1 MQESSRQQS
10 KTLQLEMFK
19 MQQVSNDATKEVSE
33 FVDNTNCQFAQQIFS
48 ANGIK
53 ATMEDCLMEW

>member
-1 MQESSRQQS
+1 MQQS
-10 KTLQLEMFK
+10 TTLQLEMFK

-33 FVDNTNCQFAQQIFS
+33 YVDNTNSHFAQQIFS

>member
-1 MQESSRQQS
+1 MQQS

-19 MQQVSNDATKEVSE
+19 MQQVSKDATKDVSE
-33 FVDNTNCQFAQQIFS
+33 YVDNTNSQFTEQIFS

-53 ATMEDCLMEW
+53 ATMEDCLLEW